1 MPLLN
6 EILLNR
12 KKTKPR
18 SPKSIIVNTS
28 TILNDVLTGKNE
40 PLVSSI
46 QRPISSLLI
55 ATFLMGEL
63 YVEAFEIRCR
73 GPKNIKDLRKVSET
87 YDYVSLMLSECGGA
101 LQNELK
107 KKYGSSADGIS
118 QKLVEMAMR
127 GDEKASE
134 VQSKF
139 LDMIKAL
146 EKEKNEQR
154 E

>member
-1 MPLLN
+1 
-6 EILLNR
+6 
-12 KKTKPR
+12 
-18 SPKSIIVNTS
+18 
-28 TILNDVLTGKNE
+28 
-40 PLVSSI
+40 
-46 QRPISSLLI
+46 
-55 ATFLMGEL
+55 
-63 YVEAFEIRCR
+63 
-73 GPKNIKDLRKVSET
+73 
-87 YDYVSLMLSECGGA
+87 MLGECGGA

-146 EKEKNEQR
+146 EKDKNESKG
-154 E
+154 